1 MLDVILDYIKRI
13 IKSRLFPV
21 SLIFVVLFSI
31 LINRLFQLQ
40 IVEGPAIAEET
51 FLRDTRN
58 REIKSTRGNIYDRN
72 GKILASNVLSY
83 SVMLEDSSAITS
95 NDQRNAII
103 LHLINIIEKN
113 GGTLDNEFYITQ
125 DENGEFEFTITGS
138 ALTRFKENAYAYVLD
153 NNKLTEEQ
161 RDATAE
167 EVYDFL
173 KNGTGNNYTRMFGI
187 SDEYSVE
194 EALKI
199 MSVRYALFC
208 NYPKHL
214 QITVASNVNEETV
227 AEVLE
232 EGANLPGVEI
242 SKQTQRYYHDSVYF
256 AHILGY
262 TGLINSDEL
271 EAHDDGSGYYNF
283 TDVIGKSGLEKEFE
297 SYLSGKKGSEIVAV
311 NSANKVIDVIDRIDP
326 VAGNDIYLTIDSDLQ
341 RDTYHLM
348 EKEIASILIDK
359 IRPNMDYGTK
369 GESSS
374 NILTPIY
381 EVYFALINNNIIDI
395 NRLNNSDS
403 TDLEK
408 KVYNKY
414 KDLLSDVFSQLDD
427 LLKEGNTITNDKA
440 GDMEEYL
447 DYFYETLNNQG
458 LLIKG
463 LPKDDPIYKDYQ
475 NNKISLSKFIYHGLA
490 NNWIDIS
497 KLEVGDEYHS
507 VGELYD
513 KLIKYMKNILQSDN
527 NFNKKIYRSLVFSYK
542 LSGTEICL
550 LLFDQDVLEY
560 NETDINRLNNG
571 SISSYQ
577 FMLNKLKSLEIT
589 PAMLALEP
597 YSGSIVVTDVNN
609 GNVLAMVTYPSYDNN
624 KMANKV
630 DSEYFNMLRN
640 NKTAPFINRPV
651 QQILAPGSIYKMI
664 SGVTALE
671 EGVVT
676 PYEKIRD
683 LGVFDKILPAA
694 KCHVHPRSHGSVN
707 IVDAIKV
714 SCNYYFYET
723 AYRLSIDSTGQYNEQ
738 LGLAKIAKYA
748 SMFGLD
754 EPSGV
759 ELPEYSPIISDKDPI
774 RSSIGQGTNGYTA
787 AQLAKYVSTIAT
799 KGVSYDLT
807 LLHKIIDKDGQV
819 LLNNSPEPTKVLSDI
834 KPSTWASI
842 QEGMYS
848 VVNTSGGSVYNS
860 GLFKDLGFTVAGKT
874 GTSQIRLTV
883 PNNALFLSYAPYE
896 NPEIS
901 IITIIPNGHTSRN
914 AAELTRDVYDLYY
927 HPQKRVELVESDVT
941 LPENNIDAFTD

>member
-1 MLDVILDYIKRI
+1 MLDVILDYIKKI
-13 IKSRLFPV
+13 LKARLFPV
-21 SLIFVVLFSI
+21 SLIFVILFSI
-31 LINRLFQLQ
+31 LVHRLFQLQ

-51 FLRDTRN
+51 LLRDTRN
-58 REIKSTRGNIYDRN
+58 REMKSTRGNIYDKN

-103 LHLINIIEKN
+103 LQLINIIEKN
-113 GGTLDNEFYITQ
+113 GGTLDNEFYIIQ
-125 DENGEFEFTITGS
+125 NESGEFEFTITGS
-138 ALTRFKENAYAYVLD
+138 ALTRFKENAYAYIE
-153 NNKLTEEQ
+153 LTEKEIN
-161 RDATAE
+161 ATAN
-167 EVYDFL
+167 EVFDFL
-173 KNGTGNNYTRMFGI
+173 KDGTGNNYTRMFGI
-187 SDEYSVE
+187 SDDYSVE

-214 QITVASNVNEETV
+214 QITVASNVNDEIV

-232 EGANLPGVEI
+232 ERANLPGVEI
-242 SKQTQRYYHDSVYF
+242 SKQTQRHYYDSVYF

-262 TGLINSDEL
+262 TGLINADEL
-271 EAHDDGSGYYNF
+271 ESHDDGSNYYNY
-283 TDVIGKSGLEKEFE
+283 TDVIGKSGLEKEYE

-326 VAGNDIYLTIDSDLQ
+326 VAGSDIYLTIDSDIQ
-341 RDTYHLM
+341 RDIYHII
-348 EKEIASILIDK
+348 EKELASILIDK

-381 EVYFALINNNIIDI
+381 EVYFALINNNIINI
-395 NRLNNSDS
+395 NRLNNSDA

-414 KDLLSDVFSQLDD
+414 TDLLFDVFNELDY
-427 LLKEGNTITNDKA
+427 LLKEGNTISNDKA

-447 DYFYETLNNQG
+447 DYFYKTLDNQG
-458 LLIKG
+458 LLIDD
-463 LPKDDPIYKDYQ
+463 LPTDDPIYKDYH
-475 NNKISLSKFIYHGLA
+475 NGKISLSKFIYHGLA

-497 KLEVGDEYHS
+497 KLEVADEYHS

-513 KLIKYMKNILQSDN
+513 KLIKYVKDILKYDD
-527 NFNKKIYRSLVFSYK
+527 NFNKKIYRSLVFTYK
-542 LSGTEICL
+542 LAGSEICL
-550 LLFDQDVLEY
+550 LLFDQGVLEY
-560 NETDINRLNNG
+560 NENDINRLDNG
-571 SISSYQ
+571 VISSYQ

-589 PAMLALEP
+589 PAMLALDP
-597 YSGSIVVTDVNN
+597 FSASVVVNDVNS
-609 GNVLAMVTYPSYDNN
+609 GKVVAMVTYPSYDNN

-630 DSEYFNMLRN
+630 DTPYFNMLRN
-640 NKTAPFINRPV
+640 NKTDPFINRPV
-651 QQILAPGSIYKMI
+651 QQRVAPGSIYKMV
-664 SGVTALE
+664 SAVTALE

-714 SCNYYFYET
+714 SCNYYFYEA
-723 AYRLSIDSTGQYNEQ
+723 AYRLSIDSTGQYNDQ
-738 LGLAKIAKYA
+738 LGLSKIAKYA
-748 SMFGLD
+748 SLFGLD
-754 EPSGV
+754 KPSGV
-759 ELPEYSPIISDKDPI
+759 ELPEYNPIISTKDPI
-774 RSSIGQGTNGYTA
+774 RSAIGQGTNDYTA
-787 AQLAKYVSTIAT
+787 AQLSKYISTIAT

-807 LLHKIIDKDGQV
+807 LLNKIVDKDGQV
-819 LLNNSPEPTKVLSDI
+819 LLNNNTEPTQVLSDI
-834 KPSTWASI
+834 KPSTWSSI

-860 GLFKDLGFTVAGKT
+860 GLYKDLGFTVAGKT

-901 IITIIPNGHTSRN
+901 VVTIIPNGHTSGN
-914 AAELTRDVYDLYY
+914 AAELTRDIYNLYY
-927 HPQKRVELVESDVT
+927 NPQMRVEIVESDVT
-941 LPENNIDAFTD
+941 LPENDINAFSD

>member
-1 MLDVILDYIKRI
+1 LDYIKNI
-13 IKSRLFPV
+13 IKSRLLPV
-21 SLIFVVLFSI
+21 SLVFVVLFSI

-40 IVEGPAIAEET
+40 IVEGPTIAEET
-51 FLRDTRN
+51 ILRDTRN

-113 GGTLDNEFYITQ
+113 GGTLDNEFYIIQ
-125 DENGEFEFTITGS
+125 NDNDEFEFTITGS
-138 ALTRFKENAYAYVLD
+138 ALTRFKVNSYAYVLE
-153 NNKLTEEQ
+153 NKVLTEKQE
-161 RDATAE
+161 ASTAK

-173 KNGTGNNYTRMFGI
+173 KNGTGDNYTRMFGI
-187 SDEYSVE
+187 SDDYSVE
-194 EALKI
+194 DALKI

-232 EGANLPGVEI
+232 ERANLPGVEI

-262 TGLINSDEL
+262 TGLINADEL
-271 EAHDDGSGYYNF
+271 EAYDDGSNYYNY

-326 VAGNDIYLTIDSDLQ
+326 VAGNDLYLTIDSDLQ
-341 RDTYHLM
+341 RDSYHIM

-395 NRLNNSDS
+395 KDFNDSDA
-403 TDLEK
+403 TALEK
-408 KVYNKY
+408 KVNNKY
-414 KDLLSDVFSQLDD
+414 KDLLSDVFNELDD
-427 LLKEGNTITNDKA
+427 LLKEGNNITNDKA

-447 DYFYETLNNQG
+447 DYFYKTLDSQG
-458 LLIKG
+458 LFINE
-463 LPKDDPIYKDYQ
+463 LPKDDPIYKDYH
-475 NNKISLSKFIYHGLA
+475 NDKISLSKFIYHGLA

-497 KLEVGDEYHS
+497 KLEVGDKYHS

-513 KLIKYMKNILQSDN
+513 KLIKYMKDILKTDDT
-527 NFNKKIYRSLVFSYK
+527 FNKKVYKSLVFTYK

-550 LLFDQDVLEY
+550 LLFDQGVLEY
-560 NETDINRLNNG
+560 NENDINRLNNG
-571 SISSYQ
+571 SLSSYQ

-630 DSEYFNMLRN
+630 DSQYFNMLRN
-640 NKTAPFINRPV
+640 DKTAPFINRPV

-664 SGVTALE
+664 SAVTALE

-694 KCHVHPRSHGSVN
+694 KCHVYPRSHGSVN

-714 SCNYYFYET
+714 SCNYFFYEA
-723 AYRLSIDSTGQYNEQ
+723 AYRLSIDSSGQYNEQ
-738 LGLAKIAKYA
+738 LGLNKIANYA
-748 SMFGLD
+748 SQFGFD
-754 EPSGV
+754 GPSGV
-759 ELPEYSPIISDKDPI
+759 ELPEYNPIISNKDPI
-774 RSSIGQGTNGYTA
+774 RSAIGQGTNGYTA
-787 AQLAKYVSTIAT
+787 AQLSKYVSTIAT

-807 LLHKIIDKDGQV
+807 LLNKIVDKDGKV
-819 LLNNSPEPTKVLSDI
+819 MINTTPEPTKVLSDI
-834 KPSTWASI
+834 KPSTWSSI

-848 VVNTSGGSVYNS
+848 VVNVSGGSVYNS
-860 GLFKDLGFTVAGKT
+860 GLYKDLGFTVAGKT

-901 IITIIPNGHTSRN
+901 IITIIPNGHTSGN
-914 AAELTRDVYDLYY
+914 AAELTRDIYNLYY
-927 HPQKRVELVESDVT
+927 NPEKRIELIESDVT
-941 LPENNIDAFTD
+941 LPENNINAFSD